1 MILRRSILATQAPA
15 ASFLLIRLIVG
26 AGRSSLDA
34 LMIKG
39 AEGGDG

>member
-15 ASFLLIRLIVG
+15 ASFLVRFIVG
-26 AGRSSLDA
+26 AGPSSLGA

-39 AEGGDG
+39 TEGGDG

>member
-15 ASFLLIRLIVG
+15 ASLLIRLIVG
-26 AGRSSLDA
+26 AGPSSLDA

-39 AEGGDG
+39 TEGGNG

>member
-1 MILRRSILATQAPA
+1 MILRRSILATQPPA
-15 ASFLLIRLIVG
+15 ASLLIRLIAG

-39 AEGGDG
+39 TEGGDG

>member
-15 ASFLLIRLIVG
+15 SSLLIRLIVG
-26 AGRSSLDA
+26 AGPSSLDA

-39 AEGGDG
+39 TEGGDG